1 MAICE
6 AAKRMRDIL
15 MRVEDKKC
23 IVCVGVVSDC
33 RSRVDLNVMVVAK
46 ILELMFL
53 RLTSTKYFMN

>member
-33 RSRVDLNVMVVAK
+33 RVDLNVMVVAK